1 MGRTW
6 PTQPPPQA
14 SSVDCHYR
22 SPIWATV
29 KATTELLEL
38 VRSQHGAVARSQLL
52 ALGIP
57 RRTVSR
63 LPDAQWEE
71 VQPGVFAIY
80 GSRDSF
86 LRRTW
91 AGFLAARRPCA
102 VSHEAA
108 ARLHGL
114 AGFAGAGVVLTV
126 PRHDH
131 HRLTDV
137 RLHQISDM
145 FDRPDQIETMKGLVV
160 STVPRTFVDLSRVA
174 KPGRLNYALEEA
186 LSSRVTTLDAVASA
200 VFAVARPGKPGLG
213 TIVRVL
219 ARHQPGPAVP
229 GSQLE
234 RSLLELLRRGGEPL
248 PRLQV
253 PLPGRSLDGLVDCY
267 YDRAR
272 LILEAD
278 GRKWHARIT
287 QMKRDIE
294 RDAAAAQAGC
304 QTLRLLYEHI
314 VGDPEGTLRTIHA
327 TRVMRETQI
336 AA

>member
-1 MGRTW
+1 MGHFW
-6 PTQPPPQA
+6 PTQPPPRP
-14 SSVDCHYR
+14 CHCLP
-22 SPIWATV
+22 PIWVTV
-29 KATTELLEL
+29 KATTELLDL

-52 ALGIP
+52 GLGIP

-63 LPDAQWEE
+63 LPDPHWGE
-71 VQPGVFAIY
+71 VHPGVFVTRA
-80 GSRDSF
+80 SSDSF
-86 LRRTW
+86 LRKTW

-126 PRHDH
+126 PRQDH

-137 RLHQISDM
+137 RIHQISDM
-145 FDRPDQIETMKGLVV
+145 FDRPDQVETMNQLVV
-160 STVPRTFVDLSRVA
+160 SSVPRTFVDLSRVA

-200 VFAVARPGKPGLG
+200 VYALARPGKPGLR

-234 RSLLELLRRGGEPL
+234 RSLLDLLQRGGEPR
-248 PRLQV
+248 PTLQV

-287 QMKRDIE
+287 QMKLDVE

-314 VGDPEGTLRTIHA
+314 VGDPEGTLRTVSA
-327 TRVMRETQI
+327 TRLMRETQL